1 MPSGFVPQLVMI
13 LLRPPF
19 LMAAP
24 PVLVHGFV
32 HAVITL
38 FPAPPG
44 RFIPLFTHH
53 VQTQPQPGLARRAVA
68 GDSVCHDCCSLPI
81 TIGRQ
86 QYTPNLLVQK
96 PRTPANLI
104 RFPLVRPPSTLAVP
118 ASAVDGFLPQPA
130 ALIAAYNHPLAEG
143 SFSFLFDK

>member
-1 MPSGFVPQLVMI
+1 MPCGFVPQLVMI
-13 LLRPPF
+13 LLRTPF

-53 VQTQPQPGLARRAVA
+53 VQTQPQPDLARRAVA
-68 GDSVCHDCCSLPI
+68 GDSVCHDCCSIPI
-81 TIGRQ
+81 AIGRQ
-86 QYTPNLLVQK
+86 QYTPNLLGQK
-96 PRTPANLI
+96 PRTPAN
-104 RFPLVRPPSTLAVP
+104 FASSPS
-118 ASAVDGFLPQPA
+118 
-130 ALIAAYNHPLAEG
+130 
-143 SFSFLFDK
+143 